1 VIDGWEVLVKNMAL
15 SEKAELICPPE
26 YAYGEQGVPPYVP
39 PSETVHF
46 RVELLD
52 IGRLVED
59 KADVVDVVEDEEEEE
74 EEEENFWN
82 KDELELRERGRCQ
95 GFTWEASGSGR
106 EVLVRVPLADDVR
119 VKSINVDI
127 TSTSVKCRIGDE
139 VIVEGTLFAP
149 VLTDDSFWDLE
160 KRGKKAFLL
169 ITLGKLDSSRRWD
182 SLLEGGD
189 PGSPS
194 DAAPEVEVMN
204 MDEVLAEIR
213 GAKSAT

>member
-1 VIDGWEVLVKNMAL
+1 MPANKKK
-15 SEKAELICPPE
+15 KAET
-26 YAYGEQGVPPYVP
+26 P
-39 PSETVHF
+39 PSSDDEPEGSESGSSEAAAAPKKKNLF
-46 RVELLD
+46 ALMMDSDE
-52 IGRLVED
+52 ED
-59 KADVVDVVEDEEEEE
+59 SDEEEEEE